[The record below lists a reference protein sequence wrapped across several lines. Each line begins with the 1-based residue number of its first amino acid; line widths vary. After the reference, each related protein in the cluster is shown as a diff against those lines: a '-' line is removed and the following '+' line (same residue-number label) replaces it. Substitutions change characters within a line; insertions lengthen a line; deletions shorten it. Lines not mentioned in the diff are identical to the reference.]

1 VGAQRPFSRHLA
13 ELVTETARRTPDAP
27 AVIDGD
33 GTLTWARLDER
44 VDAHAHGLRDLGLR
58 RGGTLGL
65 LCTNRAAWLCAAL
78 GAHRL
83 GARVAAFNTFSK
95 AWDLE
100 YMLAHSEA
108 EVLVCVRRFRR
119 RDYGETLAELLPGLA
134 DGGRPSAHFPH
145 LREVVLVG
153 EESALPGTLRLDD
166 VVPERATP
174 LEPTAGSVADDAFVL
189 YTSGSSARPKAVP
202 LQHYGIVENGFA
214 IGERAGLH
222 AADRVLVPVPLFW
235 AYGAINA
242 LPATFTHGAALVL
255 QEAFEP
261 AGAVEL
267 VERHRCT
274 AAYTLPNL
282 TAAMVSAPG
291 FDRARV
297 ASLRTGLTI
306 GTPADLRR
314 AMDGLGLEGICN
326 VYGSTETYGNCCVT
340 PAAWPRERRAS
351 SQGPPLPGVRLRI
364 VDPGTGTV
372 LPHGEVGEIQVA
384 GPYLARGYLGHA
396 GAGGS
401 PFGPDGWY
409 ATGDLGA
416 LDADGALRFSTR
428 ATEMIKTGGINVAP
442 REVEEFLGLHPA
454 VVDVAVV
461 GVPDAALDEVPVA
474 FVVPRRGADVT
485 AGELLAFCRERI
497 AAYKVPPRI
506 HVVDALPVTDTGKLA
521 RRRLVELDQIEEG
534 SAA

>member
-1 VGAQRPFSRHLA
+1 MGAQRPFSRHLA

-27 AVIDGD
+27 VVIDGD
-33 GTLTWARLDER
+33 GTLTWSQLDER
-44 VDAHAHGLRDLGLR
+44 VDAHAYGFRALGLR
-58 RGGTLGL
+58 HGGTLGL

-83 GARVAAFNTFSK
+83 GARVAAFNTFAK

-100 YMLAHSEA
+100 YMLAHSAA
-108 EVLVCVRRFRR
+108 EILVCVRRFRR
-119 RDYGETLAELLPGLA
+119 RDYAETLAELLPGPA
-134 DGGRPSAHFPH
+134 GGERRSDRFPH

-153 EESALPGTLRLDD
+153 DEPALPGTLRLDD
-166 VVPERATP
+166 VVPERAEP
-174 LEPTAGSVADDAFVL
+174 LHPTAGSAADDAFVL

-202 LQHYGIVENGFA
+202 LQHYGVIENGFA
-214 IGERAGLH
+214 IGERAGLR
-222 AADRVLVPVPLFW
+222 ATDRVLVPVPLFW

-242 LPATFTHGAALVL
+242 LPATLTHGAALVL

-261 AGAVEL
+261 AGAVDL

-274 AAYTLPNL
+274 AVYTLPNL
-282 TAAMVSAPG
+282 TASMVAAPG
-291 FDRARV
+291 FDRGRL

-306 GTPADLRR
+306 GTPSDLRR
-314 AMDGLGLEGICN
+314 AMDDLGLNGICN

-340 PAAWPRERRAS
+340 PAAWPRERREA

-364 VDPGTGTV
+364 VDPGTGAE
-372 LPHGEVGEIQVA
+372 LPPGDVGEIQVA
-384 GPYLARGYLGHA
+384 GPYLARGYLGDA
-396 GAGGS
+396 GTAGS
-401 PFGPDGWY
+401 PLGSDGWY

-416 LDADGALRFSTR
+416 LDEDGALRFSAR

-442 REVEEFLGLHPA
+442 REVEEFLGLHPD
-454 VVDVAVV
+454 VEDVAVV
-461 GVPDAALDEVPVA
+461 GVPDPALDQVPVA
-474 FVVPRRGADVT
+474 FVVPRRRADVT
-485 AGELLAFCRERI
+485 AGELLEFCRERI

-506 HVVDALPVTDTGKLA
+506 HLVEALPVTDTGKLA